1 MLMINGEDRSVLY
14 EFIKLDMAIRS
25 LQQDYSSLE
34 KLKMSK
40 IYIHIVEDLLKD
52 IRHDFYNKKRALA
65 KKHIAVVKW
74 VKIDEYF
81 SDVIIK
87 TAGED
92 EVLRYANQAL
102 KAQVEEL
109 IYSRLTSYS
118 ECPNTR

>member
-1 MLMINGEDRSVLY
+1 MINGEDRSILY

-40 IYIHIVEDLLKD
+40 IYIQIVEGLLKD
-52 IRHDFYNKKRALA
+52 IRNDFYNKKRALV
-65 KKHIAVVKW
+65 KKNIAVVKW
-74 VKIDEYF
+74 VKIDDYF

-109 IYSRLTSYS
+109 IHSRLNKCV
-118 ECPNTR
+118 EIV